1 VGVLGR
7 RHHLPA
13 ITVRPLPNFELQFPI
28 EQVPALAGRFPIMD
42 DAPGLA
48 LGAAVLA
55 RGHYTRAEFIEVCGW
70 KTVRSRPKVA
80 ANSEAAVVEA
90 TGRALS
96 AVEES
101 TRISALLELA
111 GVGVPTASTLLYFVF
126 PDDYPI
132 LDVRALESLGVKSRS
147 VYPVGFWLAYLTA
160 CRTLARQAGVTIRTL
175 DKALWQHSRE
185 RSLG

>member
-1 VGVLGR
+1 MMSA
-7 RHHLPA
+7 LPS
-13 ITVRPLPNFELQFPI
+13 FELQFPLQ
-28 EQVPALAGRFPIMD
+28 QVPALAARFPVMD

-48 LGAAVLA
+48 LGAAVRA
-55 RGHYTRAEFIEVCGW
+55 RGYYTRAEFIEVCGW

-80 ANSEAAVVEA
+80 ANSEAAVVDA

-96 AVEES
+96 AAEEE

-132 LDVRALESLGVKSRS
+132 LDVRALESLGVRPRS
-147 VYPVGFWLAYLTA
+147 VYPVGFWLDYLNT
-160 CRTLARQAGVTIRTL
+160 CRALARRAGVDIRTL
-175 DKALWQHSRE
+175 DKALWQHSKE
-185 RSLG
+185 RVRD